1 MIIFL
6 FTLIALLY
14 GLFLFRSN
22 FKFISLFFVA
32 TFSVSFL
39 LPVIVDKP
47 FNFNIFVDRD
57 SFSYVNKLYFLALMI
72 FVIANFIT
80 QNIKFNF
87 RPQNFTLL
95 KNYNIKKIY
104 PVYIVATI
112 LVILLTGLNIIS
124 SGSTSTLESNS
135 IVKMLQGSVL
145 MGYLYLSYLYFYN
158 TQNKKDMYKGII
170 FVLISLILVAIF
182 IFGRRILLY
191 PTIAIIVLYIYK
203 RGRIPSLTKLL
214 TIALST
220 IFVIL
225 PLMMSIRTFGI
236 KNGFINF
243 KDILFGDF
251 HKYLDYLVL
260 GTDVNYSYSMAN
272 IVTNYHVQISLLTL
286 LKPILIFI
294 PRSIWPDKPGALSEE
309 IVKQLN
315 LPFNEGMSIPPGFV
329 GEAYVYLGVFGIV
342 LASVIFGVL
351 CGLADQYS
359 ISLRNNEKGIYSI
372 RLILIT
378 LISIQLIMGSIR
390 GDTATNI
397 QEACYLFIP
406 LAFMMWISKFKIK
419 IN

>member
-191 PTIAIIVLYIYK
+191 PTIAIIVLY
-203 RGRIPSLTKLL
+203 
-214 TIALST
+214 
-220 IFVIL
+220 
-225 PLMMSIRTFGI
+225 
-236 KNGFINF
+236 
-243 KDILFGDF
+243 
-251 HKYLDYLVL
+251 
-260 GTDVNYSYSMAN
+260 
-272 IVTNYHVQISLLTL
+272 
-286 LKPILIFI
+286 
-294 PRSIWPDKPGALSEE
+294 
-309 IVKQLN
+309 
-315 LPFNEGMSIPPGFV
+315 
-329 GEAYVYLGVFGIV
+329 
-342 LASVIFGVL
+342 
-351 CGLADQYS
+351 
-359 ISLRNNEKGIYSI
+359 
-372 RLILIT
+372 
-378 LISIQLIMGSIR
+378 
-390 GDTATNI
+390 
-397 QEACYLFIP
+397 
-406 LAFMMWISKFKIK
+406 
-419 IN
+419 

>member
-203 RGRIPSLTKLL
+203 RGKIPSLTKLL

-220 IFVIL
+220 ILVIL

>member
-39 LPVIVDKP
+39 LPFIVDKP

-203 RGRIPSLTKLL
+203 RGKIPSLTKLL

-220 IFVIL
+220 ILVIL